1 MKKIAFYLFASCVF
15 CGCLSPVKH
24 ISKKWVI
31 GEIRGEMSKIADAPK
46 RPSVKI
52 ARIEVCAPYDETSLV
67 VMRSD
72 GSVAFD
78 PYNAFASAPSRLLSR
93 AVYDILESSGFAE
106 TVLDTKTSVQS
117 PLKIEI
123 IVTRL
128 ALDCRKPGRREASV
142 CVMLRLLESRNVL
155 SVSHAEAS
163 APTDEADY
171 SKSFSIAFTRAMSEA
186 IKRL

>member
-1 MKKIAFYLFASCVF
+1 MKKIAFCLLASCVF
-15 CGCLSPVKH
+15 CGCLSPVKQT
-24 ISKKWVI
+24 SKKWVI
-31 GEIRGEMSKIADAPK
+31 GEIRGEMSKVAATAK

-67 VMRSD
+67 VMRPD

-78 PYNAFASAPSRLLSR
+78 PCNAFASAPSRLLSR
-93 AVYDILESSGFAE
+93 AVYDSLESSGFAE
-106 TVLDTKTSVQS
+106 TVLDSKTSVQS

-142 CVMLRLLESRNVL
+142 GVMLRLLESRNVV